1 MTTVINTSKD
11 ADYWSLNLNK
21 GFKTLLAIFIVGS
34 SFLGHW
40 SGVLVEG
47 SPAITSE
54 QETNHS
60 TEQIIAPNDQAALF
74 LEAEYIPNLTLNL
87 VESRQIIVTGYSS
100 TPDQTDDTP
109 FITASGKWVSE
120 GIAAA
125 NFLPFGTKI
134 RLPKLF
140 GDKIFIIEDRMHQ
153 KYADERIDIWFPDRK
168 TAENFGIQETTLEI
182 LQ

>member
-1 MTTVINTSKD
+1 MRYTNNPLQD
-11 ADYWSLNLNK
+11 ADYWSLRLNK
-21 GFKTLLAIFIVGS
+21 GIKTLIAIFIVGS
-34 SFLGHW
+34 SFLGRW

-54 QETNHS
+54 LEADTAN
-60 TEQIIAPNDQAALF
+60 EEIIAPNDQAALF
-74 LEAEYIPNLTLNL
+74 LEAEYIPTVTVNQ
-87 VESRQIIVTGYSS
+87 VKSRKIIVTGYSS

-109 FITASGKWVSE
+109 FVTASGKWVSE
-120 GIAAA
+120 GIAAD

-134 RLPKLF
+134 RLPELF
-140 GDKIFIIEDRMHQ
+140 GNQVFIIEDRMHQ
-153 KYADERIDIWFPDRK
+153 KYTDDRIDIWFPDRK